1 MKIKIYKFFFF
12 TKKSSILYPS
22 PILTKVTTWVI
33 FPVFSYDKQHIFLFL
48 SMASTN
54 IRSTMLG

>member
-1 MKIKIYKFFFF
+1 MLVYEKKNLDFFFFF

-33 FPVFSYDKQHIFLFL
+33 FPVFSYDKQHIFYF
-48 SMASTN
+48 
-54 IRSTMLG
+54 